1 MVGTRKGVGNG
12 EMDTPRGEEKYRSL
26 HSGSTGRQT
35 GLCEGHA
42 VARLATG
49 VGRGRGIPDT
59 GVTVLGI
66 QGAQHAQQ
74 TDSWESREPSVH
86 GGRAGRKAVTGKG
99 KGG

>member
-1 MVGTRKGVGNG
+1 MVGTGKGVGNG

-42 VARLATG
+42 EARSATG

-59 GVTVLGI
+59 GVTVLDI
-66 QGAQHAQQ
+66 EGAQRAPQ
-74 TDSWESREPSVH
+74 TDSWESREPSVR
-86 GGRAGRKAVTGKG
+86 GEGAGRKAVTGKG